1 MPASSASLRNKLKV
15 RQLALLAELE
25 SAGSLHRAADR
36 LGMSQPAASR
46 LIQELEDL
54 MGSSLFERTSRG
66 MTPTDMG
73 RMLMR
78 HASLFLAGLD
88 QVYEQAVA
96 LRTGNAGVLRVGFFP
111 GTPPKLVG
119 CAITRLKAETP
130 LMDIHVVEGPNEVL
144 LSALRDG
151 DLNLV
156 VGRSPG
162 AGESEG
168 FEFEFLLKEYFAVVC
183 GARNHEPPATSA
195 DLVDL
200 VDLMHFPW
208 ILPVRSAPLRTNLE
222 VLFLGQCGRQPTNL
236 IESIS
241 LPLNVALMTA
251 GNYLAVMQSSL
262 AREYAA
268 QGELRILIDRLPDL
282 VGLIGIFTRSGEMPT
297 SQARRMID
305 SLRISSASL
314 VATRE

>member
-15 RQLALLAELE
+15 RQLTLLAELE
-25 SAGSLHRAADR
+25 SAGSLHRAANR

-46 LIQELEDL
+46 LIQELEDV

-88 QVYEQAVA
+88 HVYEEAVA

-119 CAITRLKAETP
+119 CAITRLKSETP
-130 LMDIHVVEGPNEVL
+130 LIDIHVVEGPNEAL
-144 LSALRDG
+144 LSALREG

-156 VGRSPG
+156 VGRSP
-162 AGESEG
+162 AVGESEG
-168 FEFEFLLKEYFAVVC
+168 FEFELLLKEYFSVVC
-183 GARNHEPPATSA
+183 GAHNHEPPASCA
-195 DLVDL
+195 DLAN
-200 VDLMHFPW
+200 LMHFPW
-208 ILPVRSAPLRTNLE
+208 ILPVRSAPLRTNIE

-236 IESIS
+236 IESTS

-251 GNYLAVMQSSL
+251 GNYLAVMQTSL
-262 AREYAA
+262 AKEYVA
-268 QGELRILIDRLPDL
+268 QGELRILIERLPDL
-282 VGLIGIFTRSGEMPT
+282 AGLIGVFTRSGEMPA
-297 SQARRMID
+297 SQAQRMID
-305 SLRISSASL
+305 SLRISSADLMRTYDSM
-314 VATRE
+314 A

>member
-1 MPASSASLRNKLKV
+1 MPASSASLRNKLKL

-88 QVYEQAVA
+88 HVYEEAVA
-96 LRTGNAGVLRVGFFP
+96 LRTGNAGVLRVGLFP
-111 GTPPKLVG
+111 GTPPRLMG
-119 CAITRLKAETP
+119 AAITRLKSETP
-130 LMDIHVVEGPNEVL
+130 LMDVHVVEGPNDQL
-144 LSALRDG
+144 LASLRDG

-168 FEFEFLLKEYFAVVC
+168 FEFEFLLKEYFSVVC
-183 GARNHEPPATSA
+183 GADNQQPPAAPADLA
-195 DLVDL
+195 DLV
-200 VDLMHFPW
+200 HFPW
-208 ILPVRSAPLRTNLE
+208 ILPVRSSPLRTNLE
-222 VLFLGQCGRQPTNL
+222 GLFLGQCGRQPANL
-236 IESIS
+236 IESTS
-241 LPLNVALMTA
+241 LPLNVALMIA
-251 GNYLAVMQSSL
+251 GDYLAVMQTSL
-262 AREYAA
+262 AREHVAR
-268 QGELRILIDRLPDL
+268 GELRILMKRLPDL
-282 VGLIGIFTRSGEMPT
+282 VGLIGIFTRSGETPV
-297 SQARRMID
+297 SQVLRMTD
-305 SLRISSASL
+305 SLRLAGAEL
-314 VATRE
+314 AAKVAQA